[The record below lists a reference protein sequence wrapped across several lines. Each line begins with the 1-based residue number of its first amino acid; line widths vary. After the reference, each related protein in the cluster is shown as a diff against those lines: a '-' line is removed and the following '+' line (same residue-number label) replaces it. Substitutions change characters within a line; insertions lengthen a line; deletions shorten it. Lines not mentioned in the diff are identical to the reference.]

1 VTRRA
6 AASLIAV
13 RAGTFTLA
21 ISGAQLRHLRPPRSA
36 TSSPRLAPAHP
47 SRTPELRGTQ
57 AIFGISC
64 SDSCYGYYAFWG
76 KACARYLLEA
86 VLDDGSGL
94 LRSAALMADFGTT
107 SAEFVV
113 GCGGPSA
120 CQRPGTADQEVAS

>member
-1 VTRRA
+1 M
-6 AASLIAV
+6 
-13 RAGTFTLA
+13 
-21 ISGAQLRHLRPPRSA
+21 
-36 TSSPRLAPAHP
+36 
-47 SRTPELRGTQ
+47 Q

-107 SAEFVV
+107 SAGFAV

-120 CQRPGTADQEVAS
+120 CERPGTADQEGAS